1 LPHPN
6 KALVRIIALVSTVAL
21 TLSACSTLDRPA
33 TEVNAVNATPTEFE
47 ATIPPIDTAAPTKT
61 ETATFALG

>member
-1 LPHPN
+1 MPHQN
-6 KALVRIIALVSTVAL
+6 KTLIRIIAFVVAVAL
-21 TLSACSTLDRPA
+21 TLSACSTLDPPA

-47 ATIPPIDTAAPTKT
+47 ATIPPIDAATPTKT